1 MNKSELAKEAY
12 NFILDLAV
20 LIMTGKSDQ
29 ERVARL
35 RFNWAS
41 GVVHALY
48 PPRVDLIKNIKP
60 REYAT
65 FIERWKP
72 ENEDFHKR
80 LSQYISE
87 LQGWPVLAS
96 QPAVDTAGSILEDVI
111 VVEALTDNEKIRLE
125 LDNLYVEY
133 SQAFP
138 APETDG
144 LEITPESAIR
154 YIEDMA
160 AAIFGET
167 TTSRDVLFYWE
178 SRFLKKAIRAK
189 LIYDEP
195 LHEKVTFF
203 LNKYCITPDRVI
215 PKLTQF
221 VVELKGWPVRDG
233 GKITVLGLT
242 GTAKR
247 LFFEHI
253 RLESAGNRD
262 RVTDCVKMISLLMPV
277 EKIDAHELDTCYQRV
292 NMLINETREA
302 DIEHYF
308 GGVVLDAI
316 LAYKS
321 ALQKMHQLVNDRLSG
336 VNPQLV
342 RQYLIDVHGTM
353 SKMIVTVLIQNSNDR

>member
-1 MNKSELAKEAY
+1 MNKSE
-12 NFILDLAV
+12 
-20 LIMTGKSDQ
+20 TQ
-29 ERVARL
+29 
-35 RFNWAS
+35 
-41 GVVHALY
+41 
-48 PPRVDLIKNIKP
+48 
-60 REYAT
+60 
-65 FIERWKP
+65 
-72 ENEDFHKR
+72 
-80 LSQYISE
+80 
-87 LQGWPVLAS
+87 
-96 QPAVDTAGSILEDVI
+96 
-111 VVEALTDNEKIRLE
+111 
-125 LDNLYVEY
+125 
-133 SQAFP
+133 P
-138 APETDG
+138 APETDV
-144 LEITPESAIR
+144 LEITPESALR

-160 AAIFGET
+160 AAVFGET

-277 EKIDAHELDTCYQRV
+277 EKVGAHELDTCYQRV
-292 NMLINETREA
+292 NILIIETREA

-342 RQYLIDVHGTM
+342 RQYLNDAQETM
-353 SKMIVTVLIQNSNDR
+353 NKIIAAVLESEADHL